1 MEVWL
6 AALYA
11 LLRVDMAWACRLA
24 LALANCQ
31 LQMLGQKTHTCS
43 EATPLQ
49 KCTESFPDDRSYNT
63 FTEQLAQ
70 IDRCW
75 GTEAS
80 LHLLPSWR

>member
-1 MEVWL
+1 
-6 AALYA
+6 
-11 LLRVDMAWACRLA
+11 MAWACRLA

-31 LQMLGQKTHTCS
+31 LQMLGQKTHSCS

-75 GTEAS
+75 CYPACLVTA
-80 LHLLPSWR
+80 